1 MIPRSVFKMS
11 PLFVAVISV
20 FLSSQTSFAQA
31 KVTGIV
37 RAKEQVI
44 IKSELAGVVRHIA
57 VKEGDFVKEG
67 QLLFELDNDHQKI
80 NLDLSQAGLNKAKAA
95 VEESQVLLSNAER
108 ETARLKLAGTAV
120 PRKEL
125 EDIQDQVLRVK
136 ASLAAQ
142 VAELARAEQD
152 VKLREQDLKD
162 TQTLA
167 PFNATVTEIFV
178 NRGESL
184 RPIDTQVMEL
194 VDLDTLYAELRLPSN
209 YLRSVQLDKTIKV
222 QVEGEWMGR
231 TGQVDG
237 KVTYINPTI
246 DAASRTF
253 KIKIGIPGRGVVR
266 PGMLVEAQFILVP

>member
-1 MIPRSVFKMS
+1 
-11 PLFVAVISV
+11 L
-20 FLSSQTSFAQA
+20 

-44 IKSELAGVVRHIA
+44 IKSELAGVVRRIA
-57 VKEGDFVKEG
+57 VKEGDRVTEG
-67 QLLFELDNDHQKI
+67 QLLFELANDHQKI
-80 NLDLSQAGLNKAKAA
+80 NLNLSQAGLNKAKAA

-108 ETARLKLAGTAV
+108 ETARLKQAGSAV

-142 VAELARAEQD
+142 VAELARAEED

-162 TQTLA
+162 TQTFA
-167 PFNATVTEIFV
+167 PFNATVTEIFI

-184 RPIDTQVMEL
+184 RPIDTQVMEM
-194 VDLDTLYAELRLPSN
+194 VDLETLYAELRLPSN
-209 YLRSVQLDKTIKV
+209 YLKSVVLDKAIKI

-231 TGQVDG
+231 NGQLDG

-253 KIKIGIPGRGVVR
+253 KIKIGIPSRGVVR
-266 PGMLVEAQFILVP
+266 PGMLVEAQFLP

>member
-1 MIPRSVFKMS
+1 MIPRLAFHKT
-11 PLFVAVISV
+11 PLMMAGIAVV
-20 FLSSQTSFAQA
+20 LFSQSAFAQLR
-31 KVTGIV
+31 VTGIV

-44 IKSELAGVVRHIA
+44 VKSELAGVVRRVA
-57 VKEGDFVKEG
+57 VKEGDVVKEG
-67 QLLFELDNDHQKI
+67 QLLIELANDHQKI
-80 NLDLSQAGLNKAKAA
+80 NLELSHAGLTKAKAA
-95 VEESQVLLSNAER
+95 VDESQVLMSNAER
-108 ETARLKLAGTAV
+108 EANRLKLAGNAV

-125 EDIQDQVLRVK
+125 EDIQDQVQRVK

-167 PFNATVTEIFV
+167 PFDATVTEIFIH
-178 NRGESL
+178 RGESL

-209 YLRSVQLDKTIKV
+209 YLRSVQLNKQVKI
-222 QVEGEWMGR
+222 QVEGEWMGKN
-231 TGQVDG
+231 GQLDG
-237 KVTYINPTI
+237 TVTFINPTI

-253 KIKIGIPGRGVVR
+253 KIKIGIPSRGGVR
-266 PGMLVEAQFILVP
+266 PGMLVEAQFNP

>member
-1 MIPRSVFKMS
+1 MIPRSVFKTN
-11 PLFVAVISV
+11 PLFMAVIFV
-20 FLSSQTSFAQA
+20 FLSSQTSFAQL

-57 VKEGDFVKEG
+57 VKEGDLVKEG
-67 QLLFELDNDHQKI
+67 QLLIELANDHQKI

-95 VEESQVLLSNAER
+95 VEESQVLLANAER
-108 ETARLKLAGTAV
+108 ETARLKLAGSAV

-152 VKLREQDLKD
+152 VKLHEQDLKD

-167 PFNATVTEIFV
+167 PFNGTVTEIFI

-194 VDLDTLYAELRLPSN
+194 ADLDTLYAELRLPSN
-209 YLRSVQLDKTIKV
+209 YLRSVHLDKPIKV

-237 KVTYINPTI
+237 RITYINPTI

-253 KIKIGIPGRGVVR
+253 KVKIGIPSRGVVR
-266 PGMLVEAQFILVP
+266 PGMLVEAQFTLVP

>member
-1 MIPRSVFKMS
+1 MIRRYVFNTT
-11 PLFVAVISV
+11 PLLLAAVFV
-20 FLSSQTSFAQA
+20 FLSSEPVHAQLR
-31 KVTGIV
+31 VTGIV

-44 IKSELAGVVRHIA
+44 VKSELAGVVRRIA
-57 VKEGDFVKEG
+57 VKEGDRVTEG
-67 QLLFELDNDHQKI
+67 QLLFELANDHQKI
-80 NLDLSQAGLNKAKAA
+80 NLNLSQAGLNKAKAA

-108 ETARLKLAGTAV
+108 ETARLKQAGTAV

-162 TQTLA
+162 TQTFA
-167 PFNATVTEIFV
+167 PFNSTVTEIFI

-194 VDLDTLYAELRLPSN
+194 VDLETLYAELRLPSN
-209 YLRSVQLDKTIKV
+209 YLKSVQLDKPIKI
-222 QVEGEWMGR
+222 QVEGEWLGKN
-231 TGQVDG
+231 GQLDG

-253 KIKIGIPGRGVVR
+253 KIKIGIPARGVVR
-266 PGMLVEAQFILVP
+266 PGMLVEAQFLP

>member
-1 MIPRSVFKMS
+1 MN

-44 IKSELAGVVRHIA
+44 IKSELAGVVRNIA
-57 VKEGDFVKEG
+57 VKEGDHVKEG

-95 VEESQVLLSNAER
+95 VEESQVLLANAER
-108 ETARLKLAGTAV
+108 ESARLKLAGNAV

-167 PFNATVTEIFV
+167 PFTATVTEIFI

-184 RPIDTQVMEL
+184 RPIDTQVLEL

-209 YLRSVQLDKTIKV
+209 YLRSVQMDKLVKV
-222 QVEGEWMGR
+222 QVEGDWMGR

-237 KVTYINPTI
+237 RVTYINPTI

-253 KIKIGIPGRGVVR
+253 KIKVGIPGRGVVR
-266 PGMLVEAQFILVP
+266 PGMLVEAQFVLVP

>member
-1 MIPRSVFKMS
+1 MN

-20 FLSSQTSFAQA
+20 FLSSQTSFAQQTPLPPL

-57 VKEGDFVKEG
+57 VKEGDLVKEG
-67 QLLFELDNDHQKI
+67 QLLIELDNDHQKI

-108 ETARLKLAGTAV
+108 ETARLTMAGNAV

-167 PFNATVTEIFV
+167 PFNATVTEIFI

-209 YLRSVQLDKTIKV
+209 FLRSVQLDKIIKV

-231 TGQVDG
+231 NGQVDG
-237 KVTYINPTI
+237 RVNYINPTI

-253 KIKIGIPGRGVVR
+253 KIKVGIPARGGVR
-266 PGMLVEAQFILVP
+266 PGMLVEAQFIP